1 MAGTLIVTFRDFIL
15 SILAF
20 FIVLRRYKIGETIG
34 IGDTQGQ
41 IISIR
46 MFTIGLLGKDNDGS
60 NTGKHF
66 TIPGHKFLS
75 ETIRREELQAESIR
89 KEFIR
94 VPYSNESYDLT
105 FSEFILQL
113 KSELNIILP
122 MITKKNC
129 GNFPTYIGHK
139 YKLDIDYH
147 EDKCITI
154 TIDII

>member
-1 MAGTLIVTFRDFIL
+1 
-15 SILAF
+15 
-20 FIVLRRYKIGETIG
+20 
-34 IGDTQGQ
+34 
-41 IISIR
+41 

-139 YKLDIDYH
+139 YKLDIDYQ